1 MNRGIITMTKTSRR
15 AWTEEE
21 TTLAYALYCSMPFG
35 QIHSSN
41 RKIKELAALIG
52 RTPGAVSMKMCNLAR
67 FDPELQKRNVNGLK
81 NGSKLDRIVFQ
92 KYESNLEELAY
103 QVYLIKQNLYH
114 EQFNIGISYDQE
126 LEELPE
132 GKENLREVKTRIGQ
146 AAFRSAVLNSYQNKC
161 CITGINN
168 AELLVASHI
177 KPWQASNPITEKTNP
192 RNGLCLNSFHDKA
205 FDCGLITIDKTFHVI
220 ISQNLAKTDMDES
233 TREWLKTYDHKQI
246 NIPEKF
252 TPSLEFIEYH
262 NDVIFQ
268 G

>member
-1 MNRGIITMTKTSRR
+1 MTKTSRR
-15 AWTEEE
+15 VWTEEE

-35 QIHSSN
+35 QIGAKN
-41 RKIKELAALIG
+41 PKIQKLAALIG

-67 FDPELQKRNVNGLK
+67 FDPELQKRNVIGLK
-81 NGSKLDRIVFQ
+81 NGSKLDGIVFQ

-103 QVYLIKQNLYH
+103 QVNLIKQNLYH
-114 EQFNIGISYDQE
+114 EQSHIGIFYDKK
-126 LEELPE
+126 LEKLPE
-132 GKENLREVKTRIGQ
+132 GKEQLSKVKTRIGQ
-146 AAFRSAVLNSYQNKC
+146 DAFRNAVLNSYQNKC

-168 AELLVASHI
+168 TELLVASNI
-177 KPWQASNPITEKTNP
+177 KPWRVSDPSTEKTNP

-246 NIPEKF
+246 NMPERF